1 VSAHEF
7 LFALE
12 LTDTVRFEAM
22 LIDVAHAVFGSVGCA
37 GSARASLT
45 TVLRQALSAGVGRG
59 GRRCD
64 LRFVADAGE
73 LQIIVSYAG
82 QPEWRTTL
90 ALPNP

>member
-1 VSAHEF
+1 MSAHEF

-22 LIDVAHAVFGSVGCA
+22 LTEVARAVLGSVGCA
-37 GSARASLT
+37 GDALASLT
-45 TVLRQALSAGVGRG
+45 KLLRQALPTGAGCG

-64 LRFVADAGE
+64 LRFIAHAGE